1 MKTWSYRQI
10 TDETERQI
18 ISLMEEAA
26 RRHREGGEP
35 YRQWAYGV
43 YLGWERLTCGWR
55 TEGDDD
61 RMKALMEWK
70 GGG

>member
-10 TDETERQI
+10 TDEAARQI
-18 ISLMEEAA
+18 IALMDDAA
-26 RRHREGGEP
+26 ERHREDGDL

-55 TEGDDD
+55 DVGDDD
-61 RMKALMEWK
+61 RMKALTEWK
-70 GGG
+70 R